1 MPPLLLFGFTLFYH
15 NRVLASKKPF
25 ASFFPQVLS
34 FIKWTSKIINER
46 LSRGGLYLNQWFEQT
61 ADENTSGRGS
71 GAYVPSELKRWN
83 WGAFF
88 LTWIWGLGNRVYLSL
103 FWFVPIIGWFLVPF
117 LLGAKG
123 NAWAWE
129 HKRWENV
136 QHFQKVQHYWAL
148 AGIVFFLFLII
159 SISVL
164 IIIGIFW
171 LGPIIIDFFTNNEW
185 TRFLLDLLSLFGID
199 SPYYM
204 TDPTS
209 L

>member
-15 NRVLASKKPF
+15 NRVSAGKKPF

-34 FIKWTSKIINER
+34 SIGRTPKIKKEC
-46 LSRGGLYLNQWFEQT
+46 LSRGGLSLNQWFEQT
-61 ADENTSGRGS
+61 TDENTSGHGS
-71 GAYVPSELKRWN
+71 GAYVPQELKRWN

-103 FWFVPIIGWFLVPF
+103 LWFVPIIGWFLVPF

-123 NAWAWE
+123 STWAWE

-136 QHFQKVQHYWAL
+136 QHFQKVQAYWAL
-148 AGIVFFLFLII
+148 AGIFFFLFLLICI
-159 SISVL
+159 TLL
-164 IIIGIFW
+164 IIIAVFW
-171 LGPIIIDFFTNNEW
+171 LGPLIIEFFKENEW
-185 TRFLLDLLSLFGID
+185 TQLLFYLLGLFGFDSGNYMID
-199 SPYYM
+199 PV
-204 TDPTS
+204 S